1 MSSVFFDQIFV
12 DDSKDDVRDSRT
24 LSHEVV
30 DTVDQ
35 YIRIYQ
41 NTETCDENERQV
53 LNHVSDIL
61 REKTDEILIK
71 WFPKYRCA
79 LIAKLNEGFV
89 SPVRSLG
96 LLGLESYE
104 MDAKYSW
111 NTEFMQTCDA
121 TSFTVYPIAPVDDA
135 KFENF
140 MEFFKEEFR
149 HLISQ
154 DHEKRLNRHKR
165 TTPAFMELVL
175 TGALQRLTGKQVSG
189 VRDLKGGWSEVPHH
203 WGGDWALLNA
213 VIEYLSTSIPY
224 SSDLLAHSSHQRFL
238 CYFQLWLLDAE
249 MGLCVG
255 KINSMSAR
263 NVKSFINK
271 SMIMMTTI
279 ARRAVDEI
287 SGVLPVDDIER
298 QLQECREKLSE
309 KVLKS
314 WQLVAGR
321 HHLDPKD
328 KLDVKNMSMEMLLR
342 LKLSTSEELFRRKKL
357 NNCREALTLSRKN
370 IGLLP
375 IFDNEIGSLMSYIQ
389 VLDQCSNKDSD
400 MLIPSLA
407 ASAVQNTMYELSSNL
422 KNSNFQVDIEKM
434 SQLVD
439 SYRQWNRKLLQI
451 VCKTEIEK
459 MKSRMIVEI
468 LSNEMLVMWSIFS
481 LVHNTLKQKESLIEQ
496 YAVPLEWKDVALL
509 VFSKKNAQK
518 AALEVSAYLKRNS
531 NGRKLFDLSN
541 QDATLE
547 LAYNYASAS
556 YFYTNLWKKEQN
568 DARKRESDHWDSV
581 LRKKGEVERLQR
593 DLIDEE
599 RRLTKLQSESS
610 SLSWLSDEERSRKR
624 VLDYQISDVRSS
636 ISSIRYRIEREKKP
650 PSPVFQPLPKDS
662 QQSLTI
668 LFFLYIPGNYNLLAR
683 LAISAQQ
690 ILRPV
695 KQLCEHTALDEKEI
709 ANIDG
714 LMETYGRFDSRWEAW
729 SSYFNSQSS
738 SSCSFEGVLHPYMK
752 YTPPDKVGPS
762 DVMQMHSPGEGVWH
776 PVNESPE
783 LLWNGGGFNL
793 DSRDSNFFNPFKHVR
808 KNSTIEYF
816 TERVLQKN
824 VQYVV
829 TQYGELTEKS
839 RSNQGIAKLNEK
851 PDTLN
856 KPQWL
861 TTSSL
866 RAYPNQQLRKLCSS
880 LCDRN
885 LKLDDPLVQILIRQ
899 TLFQIGDVVFENEE
913 VIPVW
918 KTDMF
923 KGEFCDVISM
933 ELKTMGSELAAK
945 PSQHK
950 SLLMLIEIARYVGQ
964 WSDGCVEV
972 LRDYLTIIKSW
983 IDGCNAQIR
992 RAPVKDIPQL
1002 RAKKGLFYHYAIL
1015 CYSIGS
1021 LSKKEA
1027 SDFCKMLV
1035 HAQNE
1040 THFEDDTPYDN
1051 QLKMMVNVCYE
1062 MMAERIVKLVE
1073 VVQANGNY
1081 LLSDAV
1087 REVYCE
1093 MPESVFWKN
1102 IPDGCFESACFEAVS
1117 ASGELYSISLFS
1129 GLVLINGAPLSSLPS
1144 EIIHHPLYER
1154 IFGDRN
1160 FKTCLENGLMKTAMP
1175 IEGQV
1180 YSFLLDEDDLIV
1192 IERDAQTNIEL
1203 RLLDS
1208 FCLTDKMSWGFELPE
1223 ILKENYSHWYS
1234 ENEKAVLFRGRS
1246 FSEKSVEFLMIF
1258 DLGEWK
1264 CFRIPSYRAASIWD
1278 DYLNSQVVL
1287 DDNFD
1292 QLVLN
1297 SSPTKKILEKF
1308 EDGKYIHIYK
1318 SPDGI
1323 ISFHYARFDLEFKFV
1338 LDFDRSA
1345 TVLHSRDYTG
1355 YVLSPCQQLS
1365 DTLWGFDRYLVLQ
1378 HAVTGESD
1386 TKIVI
1391 PRGEVVST
1399 NGEVLVETE
1408 SCSGAKLA
1416 VYAYDVHPRIK
1427 CLMATSIHA
1436 RIHLAHLYAACETLL
1451 PEERMKMCG
1460 SEVAMQLIRRSW
1472 TNQPLELTDYKK
1484 LQSIPETAMASP
1496 GLALLCYEVSCS
1508 SLQTEFLHTDKM
1520 DVPEWFKTEFPNQAS
1535 IVYMQQRFPRNVRSS
1550 LTGGEELRVL
1560 GANRTEKVKRRLV
1573 PENLLLRCAANCV
1586 KQETDWADKYETLL
1600 SNFVELRKKKK
1611 RKRKRF
1617 IFSLQNHSKTE
1628 KSTITDSKLYSFMM
1642 KNLENSHEA
1651 HFQLEEM
1658 LLKSQFDSFCRSL
1671 AEKVTQKRE
1680 NLESML
1686 FKALTEIPEECG
1698 SLAANFRMFRSVNLY
1713 PVLTCED
1720 LVKCVLDETWT
1731 KHFNP
1736 FLSESCLEAVIHG
1749 IKLWMKLCVLE
1760 DKMTRLKIL
1769 LHESSR
1775 TQERAV
1781 LSTELRLLQEL
1792 AVRRTWST
1800 ENHPQWLAFEV
1811 IAQLQIRPNQYTI
1824 AKTMIEG
1831 VENGTLG
1838 PLTQLNM
1845 GEGKTRV
1852 ILPMLV
1858 MHWKN
1863 SDKLVRLNFLM
1874 PLLQEAFEYMHNM
1887 LCASIIG
1894 IPVLYHPFSR
1904 DVKLTYEMARIYV
1917 TSLNYCHKLGGVLL
1931 CAPEHRLSLK
1941 LKFFELKQAG
1951 ASEVCHVLKE
1961 IDSFKYL
1968 DILDEVDEILR
1979 TKNKLIYAIGSQEQ
1993 LASKESRWNVLQGLL
2008 KVVGSSSKIQ
2018 KILSRPLVSQGE
2030 IGLREAKFQE
2040 FRILPGELFESVRV
2054 EFLKLMVQ
2062 ELVVDPPFELRWM
2075 KGLDISLIDVVIDSV
2090 TKPEKLEQVILDGFD
2105 DSYVDDILALRG
2117 FLANGLFAHCLM
2129 KRNRVD
2135 YGVNR
2140 RASGKKKLMAVP
2152 FHACETPAL
2161 RAEFGHPDCAL
2172 MYTCLAYYY
2181 DSLNSAQVE
2190 QAFRTLLSL
2199 GESAQA
2205 DIYRTWFEL
2214 SSAIMEPGHKTS
2226 LDSVR
2231 KLDLS
2236 NSVLVSLLVKYFSF
2250 NICTI
2255 NFWLNSIIFPV
2266 ETMQFPHRLE
2276 ATAWDIAH
2284 NSQNKVAGF
2293 SGTNDERIIMPSSLK
2308 WTEQSDLSLVGTDGK
2323 MLQLLLK
2330 SKFEPLNVDEV
2341 ENRWKAIL
2349 DAVIAKTEE
2358 NDYMHENRSVHFT
2371 RAFIDAGALMAG
2383 ATDNEE
2389 VALYLVER
2397 LGQNYK
2403 GIVYFDLVKNGW
2415 WVRDKYGRAWPKHS
2429 SPIHERDGFVYF
2441 DESRTR
2447 GADMKLSINSRAILT
2462 LGPQMCKDKLMQAAG
2477 RMRMLEHGQK
2487 LVLMATKDV
2496 SSKIKRLN
2504 SLENANPRNILPVHV
2519 LKWVMTNTVNNVAK
2533 WLPEWAIQGAQFIN
2547 KSENPNLSLVP
2558 DMTKLDDMYRD
2569 ELQERPVLE
2578 VWERK
2583 KKAVLPNKNGVLT
2596 PWNENLLKD
2605 IDDRITKYGVEFSTK
2620 IGSNVEEECEREL
2633 EKEVELE
2640 QEVQKEIPQQV
2651 PRNEDDWSATK
2662 LMLCSSCD
2670 DLRNYVAL
2678 ELIASFVQNHI
2689 HFKGSALGSYSMT
2702 SIKWPERIYGTKNFF
2717 HSCEVG
2723 LTYLSSLKNRSLES
2737 FNDYIR
2743 LVDNFLIF
2751 PTGEIVLL
2759 SEREADNVLKF
2770 AWDKQSS
2777 KFAIMSLTYARRR
2790 LENGGIKFQTPF
2802 LKEGETVTAVREFE
2816 LKDDTLAALALFQG
2830 LVMFSNFEQSS
2841 LESILAS
2848 DWAKEVAP
2856 SFCAM
2861 RGLGFSYSRSDL
2873 EILCNHCN
2881 VD

>member
-24 LSHEVV
+24 LSYQVV
-30 DTVDQ
+30 DAVDQ

-41 NTETCDENERQV
+41 STETCDENERQV
-53 LNHVSDIL
+53 LNHVS
-61 REKTDEILIK
+61 EILKEQTNEIFIK

-79 LIAKLNEGFV
+79 LIAKLNEGCV

-111 NTEFMQTCDA
+111 KSEFMKTCDA
-121 TSFTVYPIAPVDDA
+121 TSFTVCPIAPVNDA
-135 KFENF
+135 KFEDF
-140 MEFFKEEFR
+140 MDFFREEFR

-154 DHEKRLNRHKR
+154 DHEKRLNRHKKL
-165 TTPAFMELVL
+165 TPAFIELVL
-175 TGALQRLTGKQVSG
+175 TGALQRLAGKQVTDI
-189 VRDLKGGWSEVPHH
+189 RDLEGGWSEVPHH

-213 VIEYLSTSIPY
+213 VIEYISTSIPY

-238 CYFQLWLLDAE
+238 CYFQLWLLNAE
-249 MGLCVG
+249 MADCLP
-255 KINSMSAR
+255 KINSMSATS
-263 NVKSFINK
+263 VKSYINK
-271 SMIMMTTI
+271 SMIMMTSI

-287 SGVLPVDDIER
+287 SGVLPADDIER
-298 QLQECREKLSE
+298 QLQNYREKLSE
-309 KVLKS
+309 EVLKR
-314 WQLVAGR
+314 WQRFAGR
-321 HHLDPKD
+321 HQLDPTD
-328 KLDVKNMSMEMLLR
+328 KPNVKNMSMDRLLR
-342 LKLSTSEELFRRKKL
+342 LKLITSEALFRRKPL
-357 NNCREALTLSRKN
+357 NNSREARRISTKN

-375 IFDNEIGSLMSYIQ
+375 IFENDIGSLMSYIQ
-389 VLDQCSNKDSD
+389 ALDKYFNKGSD
-400 MLIPSLA
+400 MLVLSLA
-407 ASAVQNTMYELSSNL
+407 TSVVQNTVFQLTSNL
-422 KNSNFQVDIEKM
+422 NNPKFEVDIEKM
-434 SQLVD
+434 NQLVNT
-439 SYRQWNRKLLQI
+439 YREWNRKLVQI

-459 MKSRMIVEI
+459 MKSRMIVEM

-481 LVHNTLKQKESLIEQ
+481 LVHNTLKQKEILIKQ
-496 YAVPLEWKDVALL
+496 YSVPLEWTDVARL

-531 NGRKLFDLSN
+531 NGSKLFDLSN

-547 LAYNYASAS
+547 LAYKYASS
-556 YFYTNLWKKEQN
+556 SDFHTDLWKTEQN

-581 LRKKGEVERLQR
+581 LCKQREVQRLQR
-593 DLIDEE
+593 DLADEE
-599 RRLTKLQSESS
+599 KKLKKLQSERN
-610 SLSWLSDEERSRKR
+610 SLCWHSDHEERPRMIK
-624 VLDYQISDVRSS
+624 LDSD
-636 ISSIRYRIEREKKP
+636 ISSARYSIFSIEEKITREKIP
-650 PSPVFQPLPKDS
+650 PASVFQPLPKNS
-662 QQSLTI
+662 PQSLTI
-668 LFFLYIPGNYNLLAR
+668 LFFLYIPENYNLLAR

-695 KQLCEHTALDEKEI
+695 EDFCEHTALNENEI
-709 ANIDG
+709 KNIDG
-714 LMETYGRFDSRWEAW
+714 LMKTYGPTDSHWKEW
-729 SSYFNSQSS
+729 SSYFNLQSRS
-738 SSCSFEGVLHPYMK
+738 SDSSKGVLHPYMK
-752 YTPPDKVGPS
+752 CPPPNKVGPS
-762 DVMQMHSPGEGVWH
+762 DVMQMHSPSQGVWH
-776 PVNESPE
+776 PVNESPK
-783 LLWNGGGFNL
+783 LLWNGGGFIL
-793 DSRDSNFFNPFKHVR
+793 DSRDSNFFNPFEDVR

-816 TERVLQKN
+816 TEKVLQKN

-829 TQYGELTEKS
+829 TQYGELTELS
-839 RSNQGIAKLNEK
+839 RSNEGIAKQNEK

-861 TTSSL
+861 TASSL
-866 RAYPNQQLRKLCSS
+866 RTYPNQQLRKLCSS

-899 TLFQIGDVVFENEE
+899 TLFQIGDVVFKNKT
-913 VIPVW
+913 VFPVW

-923 KGEFCDVISM
+923 KGEFCNVIGM
-933 ELKTMGSELAAK
+933 ELENLGLELAEK

-964 WSDGCVEV
+964 WNDACVKV
-972 LRDYLTIIKSW
+972 LRDYLTIIRHW

-992 RAPVKDIPQL
+992 QAPVKEIPQL

-1015 CYSIGS
+1015 CYSIGK
-1021 LSKKEA
+1021 LSKKDA

-1040 THFEDDTPYDN
+1040 TSFEDDTPYDN

-1062 MMAERIVKLVE
+1062 MMAERIVKLLK

-1081 LLSDAV
+1081 MLCDAL

-1093 MPESVFWKN
+1093 MPKSVLWKN
-1102 IPDGCFESACFEAVS
+1102 IPGGSFKSACFEAVS
-1117 ASGELYSISLFS
+1117 ASGELYSINLLS

-1160 FKTCLENGLMKTAMP
+1160 FKTCLENGVMKTAMP
-1175 IEGQV
+1175 IEGRV

-1192 IERDAQTNIEL
+1192 IERDAQTNVEL

-1208 FCLTDKMSWGFELPE
+1208 FCLTDKLSWGFELPGT
-1223 ILKENYSHWYS
+1223 LKENYSHWYC
-1234 ENEKAVLFRGRS
+1234 ENKKAVLFRGRS
-1246 FSEKSVEFLMIF
+1246 FSEKSVEFLMMF

-1264 CFRIPSYRAASIWD
+1264 CFRIPSYRTASIWD
-1278 DYLNSQVVL
+1278 DYLNSQVEL
-1287 DDNFD
+1287 NDNFD

-1308 EDGKYIHIYK
+1308 EDEKYIHTYK

-1323 ISFHYARFDLEFKFV
+1323 ISFHYTRFDLEFK
-1338 LDFDRSA
+1338 LDFDSYRSA

-1378 HAVTGESD
+1378 HAVTGEYE
-1386 TKIVI
+1386 TKIII
-1391 PRGEVVST
+1391 PRGEVVSK

-1416 VYAYDVHPRIK
+1416 VYAYDVHARFK
-1427 CLMATSIHA
+1427 CLMATSIQA

-1472 TNQPLELTDYKK
+1472 TNQPLDLTDYKK
-1484 LQSIPETAMASP
+1484 LQSIPETTMASP
-1496 GLALLCYEVSCS
+1496 GLALLCYEISCS
-1508 SLQTEFLHTDKM
+1508 SFQTEFLHTNKI
-1520 DVPEWFKTEFPNQAS
+1520 DVPDSSKTEFPIQAS
-1535 IVYMQQRFPRNVRSS
+1535 MAYMQQRFPRNVRSS

-1573 PENLLLRCAANCV
+1573 PENLPLTYAANCV
-1586 KQETDWADKYETLL
+1586 KKETDWADECETLL
-1600 SNFVELRKKKK
+1600 SDFVELRKKKNKK
-1611 RKRKRF
+1611 RKGKEF
-1617 IFSLQNHSKTE
+1617 ISSLRNDSKAAE
-1628 KSTITDSKLYSFMM
+1628 KNTITDSKLYAFMI
-1642 KNLENSHEA
+1642 KNLENSYEA

-1658 LLKSQFDSFCRSL
+1658 QLKNQFDSFCKSL
-1671 AEKVTQKRE
+1671 AEEVTQKRE
-1680 NLESML
+1680 NLQSML
-1686 FKALTEIPEECG
+1686 FKVLTEIPEECG

-1720 LVKCVLDETWT
+1720 LVKCVLDKTWT

-1736 FLSESCLEAVIHG
+1736 FLSESCLDAVIQN

-1769 LHESSR
+1769 LQECSR
-1775 TQERAV
+1775 RQQRPGVSA
-1781 LSTELRLLQEL
+1781 ELRLLQEL

-1800 ENHPQWLAFEV
+1800 EDHPQWLAFEV
-1811 IAQLQIRPNQYTI
+1811 IAQLQIRPIQYTI

-1838 PLTQLNM
+1838 PVTQLNM

-1863 SDKLVRLNFLM
+1863 SDKLVRLNFLT
-1874 PLLQEAFEYMHNM
+1874 PLLQEAFEYMHNV

-1894 IPVLYHPFSR
+1894 IPVLHHPFNR
-1904 DVKLTYEMARIYV
+1904 DVKLTNEMARVYV
-1917 TSLNYCHKLGGVLL
+1917 SSLKHCQKLGGVLL

-1951 ASEVCHVLKE
+1951 ASEVCDVLKE

-1993 LASKESRWNVLQGLL
+1993 LSSKESRWNVLQGLL
-2008 KVVGSSSKIQ
+2008 KVIGCSSKIQ
-2018 KILSRPLVSQGE
+2018 NILSQPLVSQGE
-2030 IGLREAKFQE
+2030 IGLREAKFKE
-2040 FRILPGELFESVRV
+2040 FRILPGELFEGVRV
-2054 EFLKLMVQ
+2054 EFLKMLVR
-2062 ELVVDPPFELRWM
+2062 ELVANPPFELRWM
-2075 KGLDISLIDVVIDSV
+2075 KGLDIRLSDVIDYV
-2090 TKPEKLEQVILDGFD
+2090 TKPGKREQGILDDFD
-2105 DSYVDDILALRG
+2105 DSCVDDILALRG
-2117 FLANGLFAHCLM
+2117 FLANGLFVHCLM

-2135 YGVNR
+2135 YGINR

-2181 DSLNSAQVE
+2181 DGLNSAQVE

-2199 GESAQA
+2199 GESAQG
-2205 DIYRTWFEL
+2205 DIYRTWFGL
-2214 SSAIMEPGHKTS
+2214 SSTIMESDHKTF
-2226 LDSVR
+2226 LGSVQ

-2266 ETMQFPHRLE
+2266 ETMQFPYRLE

-2293 SGTNDERIIMPSSLK
+2293 SGTNDERVIMPSSLK
-2308 WTEQSDLSLVGTDGK
+2308 WMEQCNLSLVATDGK

-2330 SKFEPLNVDEV
+2330 SEFEAIDVDES

-2349 DAVIAKTEE
+2349 DIVVAKTQE
-2358 NDYMHENRSVHFT
+2358 NGSTHT

-2389 VALYLVER
+2389 VALYLVKR
-2397 LGQNYK
+2397 LDSNYK

-2415 WVRDKYGRAWPKHS
+2415 WVRNKYGRAWPKHS

-2447 GADMKLSINSRAILT
+2447 GADMKLSMNSRAILT

-2487 LVLMATKDV
+2487 LVLMAAKDV

-2504 SLENANPRNILPVHV
+2504 GIENPNPGHILPVHV
-2519 LKWVMTNTVNNVAK
+2519 LKWVITNTVNNVAK
-2533 WLPEWAIQGAQFIN
+2533 WLPEWAMQGAQFIK
-2547 KSENPNLSLVP
+2547 KSENPNSSFVP

-2578 VWERK
+2578 VWNRK
-2583 KKAVLPNKNGVLT
+2583 KKVLPSKSGVLT

-2605 IDDRITKYGVEFSTK
+2605 INDRITKYGVQFYTK

-2633 EKEVELE
+2633 EKEIELE
-2640 QEVQKEIPQQV
+2640 QEVQREIPKQV
-2651 PRNEDDWSATK
+2651 PRNEDDWSATN
-2662 LMLCSSCD
+2662 LMLCSSCK
-2670 DLRNYVAL
+2670 DLRNYVSL
-2678 ELIASFVQNHI
+2678 ESIASFVQNHI
-2689 HFKGSALGSYSMT
+2689 HFKGSALGNYSNT
-2702 SIKWPERIYGTKNFF
+2702 GIKWPERIYGTKNFF
-2717 HSCEVG
+2717 HTCRVG
-2723 LTYLSSLKNRSLES
+2723 LSCLSSRKFRSLES
-2737 FNDYIR
+2737 CNQYLR
-2743 LVDNFLIF
+2743 LVDNFLVF
-2751 PTGEIVLL
+2751 PKGEIVLL

-2770 AWDKQSS
+2770 AWDTQSYE
-2777 KFAIMSLTYARRR
+2777 FAIMSLTYARRR
-2790 LENGGIKFQTPF
+2790 RENGRVKFQTPF
-2802 LKEGETVTAVREFE
+2802 LKEGETFAAVREFE
-2816 LKDDTLAALALFQG
+2816 LEDDTLAALALFQG
-2830 LVMFSNFEQSS
+2830 LVMFSNFEKSS
-2841 LESILAS
+2841 LVKILAS
-2848 DWAKEVAP
+2848 DWAKEVVP
-2856 SFCAM
+2856 SFCIM
-2861 RGLGFSYSRSDL
+2861 RGLGLSYSRSDL
-2873 EILCNHCN
+2873 EIFCT
-2881 VD
+2881 